1 MNTIATV
8 VSARMGSTRLPGK
21 ALLDLGGVPIIQFL
35 LERIRDTKLGGPVV
49 LATTER
55 SDDDV
60 LAARVSS
67 MGIPVFRGADMD
79 VAGRYL
85 SVARK
90 LGVSWIVRITG
101 DCPFVDAQSLDF
113 CLSQLDRRSKIDLY
127 TTKGVFP
134 VGIDYEVLSVKLLA
148 EEWPLMT
155 DEEKEHLTLRFYRA
169 GLGFVIKQFLP
180 FTLRCKETHFYTID
194 TIDDY
199 QKAVA
204 RVEALGNRNFAVQ
217 DLLKFQNV

>member
-21 ALLDLGGVPIIQFL
+21 ALLDLGGGPIIQFL

-60 LAARVSS
+60 LAARVST

-79 VAGRYL
+79 VANRYL

-101 DCPFVDAQSLDF
+101 DCPFVDSQSLDY
-113 CLSQLDRRSKIDLY
+113 CLSQWNAEPNVDMY
-127 TTKGVFP
+127 TTKGIFP
-134 VGIDYEVLSVKLLA
+134 VGIDYEVISVDTLA
-148 EEWPLMT
+148 TAWPLMT
-155 DEEKEHLTLRFYRA
+155 YEEKEHLTLRFYRTE
-169 GLGFVIKQFLP
+169 LGFQIKQFLP
-180 FTLRCKETHFYTID
+180 PTSWQRKSDAFTVD
-194 TIDDY
+194 TLEDY

-204 RVEALGNRNFAVQ
+204 MVEVMGNRHFGIK
-217 DLLKFQNV
+217 DLLKFQNI

>member
-1 MNTIATV
+1 MSTIATV

-21 ALLDLGGVPIIQFL
+21 ALLDLGGGPIIQFL

-60 LAARVSS
+60 LAARVST

-79 VAGRYL
+79 VANRYL

-101 DCPFVDAQSLDF
+101 DCPFVDSQSLDY
-113 CLSQLDRRSKIDLY
+113 CLSQWNAEPNVDMY
-127 TTKGVFP
+127 TTKGIFP
-134 VGIDYEVLSVKLLA
+134 VGIDYEVISVDTLA
-148 EEWPLMT
+148 TAWPLMT
-155 DEEKEHLTLRFYRA
+155 VEEKEHLTLRFYRTE
-169 GLGFVIKQFLP
+169 LGFQIKQFLP
-180 FTLRCKETHFYTID
+180 PTSWQRKSDAFTVD
-194 TIDDY
+194 TLEDY

-204 RVEALGNRNFAVQ
+204 MVEVMGNRHFGIK
-217 DLLKFQNV
+217 DLLKFQNI